1 MKSSMAALAESNGI
15 RTQTTAAGRM
25 RRYRARRVAGTV
37 IVTFYLSPGGATRL
51 AELGW
56 LSAEDLRKPQAVRE
70 AFNKF
75 VNAAAAVGF
84 TPADG
89 RRVTRNN

>member
-1 MKSSMAALAESNGI
+1 MAALVENNGKKA
-15 RTQTTAAGRM
+15 QTSAAARM
-25 RRYRARRVAGTV
+25 RRYRARCAAGNV
-37 IVTFYLSPGGATRL
+37 IVTFRLFPGGVALL
-51 AELGW
+51 ADLGW

-75 VNAAAAVGF
+75 VNAAAAVGVA
-84 TPADG
+84 PAHG